1 MAKTK
6 RKVAMPSGIRSKLTA
21 AVAMLLVSLIL
32 LVSSTYAWFTLSTA
46 PEVKNITTTV
56 AGNGSLEIALMP
68 QDGLLG
74 SIKNGLS
81 STVGGGTVDIVT
93 ANTTWGNLVDLS
105 DLSYGLVMIN
115 LNPAALDINADGTFK
130 DPAKPIAVPVFGGD
144 GRIEKTASDDIALR
158 ALDTASQQFTK
169 EKVYGVRAITE
180 VVNGIQSGT
189 YGYVVDLAFR
199 LNTNAVKGDTV
210 TDGKLLLQTAAKQRI
225 YTDSTNADTL
235 GGGSYMEFSTVSNN
249 LTPARVQKLME
260 AIRITFVQ
268 DYGKADG
275 KADGTPTILGTA
287 RLDTAG
293 MTGNKAPLYLYS
305 AAGEK
310 LEGETAVLL
319 DSMPK
324 NAAQQVSAVVW
335 LDGNQITNA
344 DVAATELQSMSGTLN
359 LQFTTDI
366 ALSPVVNTPLK
377 GVEAGTTAESSADIG
392 G

>member
-1 MAKTK
+1 MAKK
-6 RKVAMPSGIRSKLTA
+6 KLQVAMPSGIRSKLTA

-105 DLSYGLVMIN
+105 DLSYGLGMIN
-115 LNPAALDINADGTFK
+115 LNPASLNVNEDGAFK
-130 DPAKPIAVPVFGGD
+130 EPAKPIAVPVFGGD
-144 GRIEKTASDDIALR
+144 GRIEKTNSEDIALR
-158 ALDTASQQFTK
+158 ALDTASQQFTNN
-169 EKVYGVRAITE
+169 VYGVRAITE

-268 DYGKADG
+268 DYGKSDG
-275 KADGTPTILGTA
+275 APTILGTA

>member
-81 STVGGGTVDIVT
+81 STGSGGTVDIVT
-93 ANTTWGNLVDLS
+93 ANTTWGNLVVLS
-105 DLSYGLVMIN
+105 DLSYGLSMIN
-115 LNPAALDINADGTFK
+115 LNPAALDIKADGAFK

-158 ALDTASQQFTK
+158 ALDTASQQFTND
-169 EKVYGVRAITE
+169 VYGVRAITE
-180 VVNGIQSGT
+180 VINGIQSGT

-225 YTDSTNADTL
+225 YTDSTNTDTL
-235 GGGSYMEFSTVSNN
+235 GGGSYMEFSIVSNN
-249 LTPARVQKLME
+249 LAPARVQKLME

-268 DYGKADG
+268 DYGKAG
-275 KADGTPTILGTA
+275 GTPTILGTA

-324 NAAQQVSAVVW
+324 NKAQQVSAVVW

>member
-105 DLSYGLVMIN
+105 DLSYGLGMIN
-115 LNPAALDINADGTFK
+115 LNPAALDINEDGAFK
-130 DPAKPIAVPVFGGD
+130 DPTKPIAVPVFGGD

-158 ALDTASQQFTK
+158 ALDTTSQQFTNT
-169 EKVYGVRAITE
+169 VYGVRAITE
-180 VVNGIQSGT
+180 VVNNIQSGT

-199 LNTNAVKGDTV
+199 LNTNAVNGDTV

-225 YTDSTNADTL
+225 YTDSTNTDTL

-268 DYGKADG
+268 DYGKAG
-275 KADGTPTILGTA
+275 GTPTILGTA

-310 LEGETAVLL
+310 LEGEAAVLL

-377 GVEAGTTAESSADIG
+377 GVEAETTAETTAVIG

>member
-68 QDGLLG
+68 QDGLFG

-93 ANTTWGNLVDLS
+93 ANTTWGNLVVLS
-105 DLSYGLVMIN
+105 DLSYGLGMIN

-144 GRIEKTASDDIALR
+144 GRIEKTDSEDIALR
-158 ALDTASQQFTK
+158 ALDTASQQFTNN
-169 EKVYGVRAITE
+169 VYGVRAITE
-180 VVNGIQSGT
+180 VINDIQSGT

-268 DYGKADG
+268 DYGKSG
-275 KADGTPTILGTA
+275 GTPTILGTA

-293 MTGNKAPLYLYS
+293 MTGNKAPLYLY
-305 AAGEK
+305 AKGEDGTETK
-310 LEGETAVLL
+310 LEGNAAVLL
-319 DSMPK
+319 NSMPK

>member
-93 ANTTWGNLVDLS
+93 ANTTWGNLVVLS
-105 DLSYGLVMIN
+105 DLSYGLGMIN
-115 LNPAALDINADGTFK
+115 LNPALLNVNEDGAFK
-130 DPAKPIAVPVFGGD
+130 EPAKPIAVPVFGGD
-144 GRIEKTASDDIALR
+144 GRIEKTNSEDIALR
-158 ALDTASQQFTK
+158 ALDTASQQFTNN
-169 EKVYGVRAITE
+169 VYGVRAITE

-225 YTDSTNADTL
+225 YTDSTKADTL

-260 AIRITFVQ
+260 AIRITFV
-268 DYGKADG
+268 
-275 KADGTPTILGTA
+275 
-287 RLDTAG
+287 
-293 MTGNKAPLYLYS
+293 
-305 AAGEK
+305 
-310 LEGETAVLL
+310 
-319 DSMPK
+319 
-324 NAAQQVSAVVW
+324 
-335 LDGNQITNA
+335 
-344 DVAATELQSMSGTLN
+344 
-359 LQFTTDI
+359 
-366 ALSPVVNTPLK
+366 
-377 GVEAGTTAESSADIG
+377 
-392 G
+392 

>member
-93 ANTTWGNLVDLS
+93 ANTTWGNLVVQS
-105 DLSYGLVMIN
+105 DLSYGLGMIN

-144 GRIEKTASDDIALR
+144 GRIEKTNSEDIALR
-158 ALDTASQQFTK
+158 ALDTASQQFTNN
-169 EKVYGVRAITE
+169 VYGVRAITE

-225 YTDSTNADTL
+225 YTDSTKADTL

-268 DYGKADG
+268 DYGKS
-275 KADGTPTILGTA
+275 DGTPTILGTA

-293 MTGNKAPLYLYS
+293 MMGNKAPLYLYS

>member
-81 STVGGGTVDIVT
+81 STVGGGTVEIVT

-105 DLSYGLVMIN
+105 DLSYGLGMIN
-115 LNPAALDINADGTFK
+115 LNPASLNVNEGGAFK

-144 GRIEKTASDDIALR
+144 GRIEKTNSEDIALR
-158 ALDTASQQFTK
+158 ALDTASQQFTNN
-169 EKVYGVRAITE
+169 VYGVRAITE

-268 DYGKADG
+268 DYGKSH
-275 KADGTPTILGTA
+275 GTPTILGTA

-377 GVEAGTTAESSADIG
+377 GAEAGTTAENSADIG